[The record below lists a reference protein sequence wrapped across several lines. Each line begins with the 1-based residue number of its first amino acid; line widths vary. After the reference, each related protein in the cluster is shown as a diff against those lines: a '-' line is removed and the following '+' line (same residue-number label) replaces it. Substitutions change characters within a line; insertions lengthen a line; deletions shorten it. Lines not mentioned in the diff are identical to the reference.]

1 MVKRVTLTVFNGEE
15 GDTYCIQCEVM
26 YSMVKRVTL
35 IVFNGEKGDT

>member
-1 MVKRVTLTVFNGEE
+1 MVKKVTLTVFNGEE
-15 GDTYCIQCEVM
+15 GDTVFNGEVL